1 MVDLIAALGLVLV
14 LEGLIYG
21 AFPAFAK
28 RLAAEV
34 LTIPEGT
41 LRAGGIVAMVAGVIV
56 VWLVRG

>member
-1 MVDLIAALGLVLV
+1 MGDLVAALGLVLV

-34 LTIPEGT
+34 LAIPESA
-41 LRAGGIVAMVAGVIV
+41 LRIGGIAAMAVGVVV
-56 VWLVRG
+56 VWLIRG